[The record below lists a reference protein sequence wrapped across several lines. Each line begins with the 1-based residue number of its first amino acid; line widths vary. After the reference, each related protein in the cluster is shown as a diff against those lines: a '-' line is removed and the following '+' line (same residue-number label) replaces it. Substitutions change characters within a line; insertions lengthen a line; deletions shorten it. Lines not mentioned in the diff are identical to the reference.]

1 MVDFVETMGQ
11 AQVAARRA
19 MESMSEHGIIPSP
32 TNFRVWYIHH
42 SHRVPDLS
50 RDIER
55 LVRLESNFSPTVLQS
70 LHDKYL
76 GGAEEVKA
84 LAAAGVRIEAT
95 LEQLVKMLSVA
106 NRGTE
111 VYGAALQ
118 DLNDQFDQTSGEM
131 FHDVMASMLVETQKM
146 LRLNR
151 KMGSELSEASL
162 EITKL
167 RADLDSVRSE
177 ARTDGLTGIS
187 NRKVFDTVLCE
198 CAVEAEQE
206 DTPLSLMMLD
216 VDLFK
221 RFNDTHGHQMGD
233 QVLKLVART
242 ITNCARSED
251 TVSRY
256 GGEEFAVVLPRTSLH
271 DAVDVGERIRRTV
284 ANKRITNRRSGN
296 ELGRIT
302 LSTGVAQYVHGES
315 LSDFVQRADRALYM
329 AKRLGRNQVVSQ
341 NELG

>member
-1 MVDFVETMGQ
+1 MMDFIETMGQ

-19 MESMSEHGIIPSP
+19 MESMAEYGIIPSP
-32 TNFRVWYIHH
+32 NNFHVWYIHH
-42 SHRVPDLS
+42 SQRLPDLS
-50 RDIER
+50 RDVER
-55 LVRLESNFSPTVLQS
+55 LAKLGSNFNPTVIQS

-76 GGAEEVKA
+76 GGAEEAKA
-84 LAAAGVRIEAT
+84 LAAAGMRIEKT

-111 VYGAALQ
+111 IYGAALQ
-118 DLNDQFDQTSGEM
+118 DLNDQFDEGSDELL
-131 FHDVMASMLVETQKM
+131 HNVMASMLVETQKM

-151 KMGSELSEASL
+151 KMGTELTESSM

-167 RADLDSVRSE
+167 RADLDRVRSE

-198 CAVEAEQE
+198 CAVEAERE
-206 DTPLSLMMLD
+206 DAPLSLMMLD

-242 ITNCARSED
+242 IMNCARSED

-256 GGEEFAVVLPRTSLH
+256 GGEEFAVVLPRTALH
-271 DAVDVGERIRRTV
+271 DAVEVGERIRKTV
-284 ANKRITNRRSGN
+284 ANKRITNRRSGD

-302 LSTGVAQYVHGES
+302 LSTGVAQYVEGES